1 MIMNELLFPLVVD
14 FKGNYF
20 IAYFE
25 DNNIYYDAKGDRI
38 GHINSFKSM
47 TRLDVVLE
55 RLDDE

>member
-1 MIMNELLFPLVVD
+1 MNELLFPLVVD